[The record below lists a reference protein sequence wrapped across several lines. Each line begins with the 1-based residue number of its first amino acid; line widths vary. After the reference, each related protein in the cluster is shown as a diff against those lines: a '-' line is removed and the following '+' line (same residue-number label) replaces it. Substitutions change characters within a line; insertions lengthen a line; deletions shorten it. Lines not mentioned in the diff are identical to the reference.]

1 MNKQKQI
8 LKIEEKRLRLFKE
21 KNNDSNYTSPPSEE
35 NGNIEDDP
43 ETSNEIIPRTIPRSS
58 YDSSPAGSP
67 PSSFVDEELYTEIN

>member
-1 MNKQKQI
+1 MNKRKQI

-21 KNNDSNYTSPPSEE
+21 KNNDPNYISPPSEE

-43 ETSNEIIPRTIPRSS
+43 ETSSEIIPRTIPRSS

-67 PSSFVDEELYTEIN
+67 PSCFVDEELYTEIN